1 MKNKYLIAAS
11 LALLAG
17 ATACQQ
23 PPTTSVTTNTAPN
36 ANVSNANST
45 GANGANGSVS
55 GGAASSAMIE
65 TREPDQYQATIRLK
79 LETTSADQNTQSL
92 PTLVAHV
99 ARNGADK
106 RMEFTIPG
114 GEKVVYLDRADK
126 RLLIMPNR
134 KQYAELDRESTG
146 FDVRRMMTPAQMIEQ
161 AKSYK
166 GIERVGEEQFNGRTA
181 IKYRY
186 GAVTDTKS
194 QAGQVETQ
202 SYFLVDK
209 DTGLPLR
216 SELVSETT
224 SGGNVQGLKGLRVIT
239 ETSEIQTT
247 APADLFAEPTDYR
260 KATPEEVKG
269 QVNAIFGIVSTF
281 LGQMLKANAP
291 QTQPAMSP
299 ATAPNTPA
307 ENAPRP

>member
-11 LALLAG
+11 LTLL

-23 PPTTSVTTNTAPN
+23 PPTTTVTTNTAPN
-36 ANVSNANST
+36 ANISNANST
-45 GANGANGSVS
+45 GANSVNGNVS
-55 GGAASSAMIE
+55 SSTTSSATIE

-92 PTLVAHV
+92 PTLVAQV

-126 RLLIMPNR
+126 RLLIIPNR
-134 KQYAELDRESTG
+134 KQYAELDSESTG

-194 QAGQVETQ
+194 QAGQVATE

-247 APADLFAEPTDYR
+247 APAELFAEPTDYR

-281 LGQMLKANAP
+281 LGQVLRTNAAQP
-291 QTQPAMSP
+291 QTQPGMSP